1 MRRPICD
8 FVDLAR
14 LADSVGFTARHF
26 TPVEPPPGAERLE
39 DLPPD
44 AIIACVFGPD
54 CSTLPLTAKMLEEPI
69 AATIPEHVRDFASWL
84 AIAHLRCLVADPE
97 YPM

>member
-1 MRRPICD
+1 MSRPMSD
-8 FVDLAR
+8 FVDLAG
-14 LADSVGFTARHF
+14 LADVVGFTARSF
-26 TPVEPPPGAERLE
+26 TPVEPAAGAERLE

-54 CSTLPLTAKMLEEPI
+54 CSTLPVTAKMLEERI
-69 AATIPEHVRDFASWL
+69 AATVPEHVRHFASSL
-84 AIAHLRCLVADPE
+84 AVAHLRCLVADPE